1 MKLAEALSER
11 ADLQKKLSQLNNRLL
26 NNSKV
31 QEGEQPSENP
41 IELLSELDN
50 CTSRLE
56 YLIKSINYTNSVTI
70 IDDVSIAD
78 LIAKKDTL
86 TKKATITRNFLNS
99 ASEIINRY
107 SNKEIKIHSTVNVA
121 ELHKNLD
128 LLSKELRELNVKI
141 QSANWNTD
149 LIEK

>member
-1 MKLAEALSER
+1 MKLAEALTIR
-11 ADLQKKLSQLNNRLL
+11 ADLQRRLSQLNNRLL

-31 QEGEQPSENP
+31 QEGEEPSENP
-41 IELLSELDN
+41 MELLSELDN
-50 CTSRLE
+50 CVSKLE
-56 YLIKSINYTNSVTI
+56 YLIKSINYTNCVTI
-70 IDDVSIAD
+70 IDGISIAD

-99 ASEIINRY
+99 ASETVTRY
-107 SNKEIKIHSTVNVA
+107 SNMEIKIHSTVSVS
-121 ELHKNLD
+121 ELQKNLD

>member
-11 ADLQKKLSQLNNRLL
+11 ADLQKRISQLNNRLL

-31 QEGEQPSENP
+31 QEGEKPVENP

-50 CTSRLE
+50 CISKLE
-56 YLIKSINYTNSVTI
+56 YLIKSINYTNCVTI
-70 IDDVSIAD
+70 IDGISIAD

-86 TKKATITRNFLNS
+86 TKKVTITRNFLNS
-99 ASEIINRY
+99 ASEIVNRY
-107 SNKEIKIHSTVNVA
+107 SNKEIKIYSTVNVA
-121 ELHKNLD
+121 ELQKNLD

-141 QSANWNTD
+141 QGANWTTD